1 MRVTSA
7 MGQKGAKGDKGDSG
21 AASTVA
27 GPAGPKGDTGATGLQ
42 GPKGDAGVA
51 GPQGAQGI
59 KGDTGATGSAG
70 AAGAVGATGP
80 TGLTGPKG
88 DTGATGPAGAA
99 GTNATT
105 TSNATTTVAGL
116 MAPADKN
123 KLDQLQRVRLVSD
136 SSGLVTWTFAKP
148 FPAGS
153 TPVVAVTPENSTAG
167 SNINHKITAI
177 SNTAVTVQLSMSS
190 AVTLLGVSVLGVN
203 VASSTPVHM
212 DAGLATQ

>member
-1 MRVTSA
+1 MRVTSG
-7 MGQKGAKGDKGDSG
+7 MGARGPKGDKGDAG

-27 GPAGPKGDTGATGLQ
+27 GPAGPKGDTGSTGPQ
-42 GPKGDAGVA
+42 GPKGEVGAAGQ
-51 GPQGAQGI
+51 QGAQGI
-59 KGDTGATGSAG
+59 KGDIGATG
-70 AAGAVGATGP
+70 AAGTAGATGAI
-80 TGLTGPKG
+80 GPKG
-88 DTGATGPAGAA
+88 DTGATGPAGTA

-105 TSNATTTVAGL
+105 TSNATTAVAGL

-153 TPVVAVTPENSTAG
+153 TPVVAVTPENNTSG

-190 AVTLLGVSVLGVN
+190 AVTLLGISVLGVN